1 MLKRARRRLRIHS
14 WGVLA
19 AAGLA
24 LALLGLSPA
33 SAEETIHLIPDDKAD
48 WTPGNVFGFL
58 RASHNY
64 GERFIKVE
72 TVPSGAFLDLFYIR
86 SNFQKRYE
94 QTEAPVKI
102 ILPQRIDAGPRDAV
116 MIRAFMEGY
125 RQKEASIRVS
135 SKQEN
140 LLLELEPLPN
150 MLVAAS
156 HVYLAGRSSMAFLT
170 KEALTVRVQNRSDGF
185 GVVLAETAKSEQ
197 AGATLAQVTSP
208 HVAGVEAIQLG
219 EDLLVRVETRKA
231 AGEYELRSRQS
242 LDELRDLYVY
252 SVELVPSDGGI
263 EAARKARAALAAIG
277 AAEVS
282 GCAERFDETLRT
294 ALDPSALSRALS
306 ERGAFTDRYIRAAM
320 KRLGAV
326 SADGRIRMT
335 DGSTFLGS
343 SGLELAAAMSQPGEA
358 KGFLA
363 LLRAFVDRVEEPDHR
378 HSTLRGLLAP
388 ELPPD
393 QFEAAYD
400 RAESA
405 EKACRA

>member
-1 MLKRARRRLRIHS
+1 MLKRARRREWISALRA
-14 WGVLA
+14 LA
-19 AAGLA
+19 MVGLA
-24 LALLGLSPA
+24 IALLGPSRF
-33 SAEETIHLIPDDKAD
+33 SAEETIHLIPEDRAD
-48 WTPGNVFGFL
+48 WSPGNVFGFL

-72 TVPSGAFLDLFYIR
+72 TVPSGAYLDLFYIR

-102 ILPQRIDAGPRDAV
+102 ILPQRIEAGPRDAV

-135 SKQEN
+135 SKQEE

-150 MLVAAS
+150 TLVAAS

-197 AGATLAQVTSP
+197 AGSTLAQVTSP
-208 HVAGVEAIQLG
+208 HVAAVEALQLG
-219 EDLLVRVETRKA
+219 EDLLVRVETRDS
-231 AGEYELRSRQS
+231 AGKFELRSRQS

-252 SVELVPSDGGI
+252 SVEMVPSDGGI
-263 EAARKARAALAAIG
+263 EAARKARAALAEIG
-277 AAEVS
+277 PGEVN
-282 GCAERFDETLRT
+282 GCAARFDETLRL
-294 ALDPSALSRALS
+294 ALEPSSLSRALS
-306 ERGAFTDRYIRAAM
+306 ERGAFTDRYVRAAM

-326 SADGRIRMT
+326 SPEGRIRMT
-335 DGSTFLGS
+335 DGSTLLGS
-343 SGLELAAAMSQPGEA
+343 SPLELAAAMSQPGEA

-363 LLRAFVDRVEEPDHR
+363 LIRAFVGRIEVPEHR
-378 HSTLRGLLAP
+378 RSTLRGLLAP
-388 ELPPD
+388 ELSLD
-393 QFEAAYD
+393 QFSKAYD
-400 RAESA
+400 QAESA
-405 EKACRA
+405 ERACRA